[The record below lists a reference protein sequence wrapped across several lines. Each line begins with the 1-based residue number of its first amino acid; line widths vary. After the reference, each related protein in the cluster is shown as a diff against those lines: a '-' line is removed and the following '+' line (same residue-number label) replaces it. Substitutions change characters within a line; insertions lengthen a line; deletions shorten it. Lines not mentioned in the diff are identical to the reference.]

1 MHRFTME
8 APSKPRMAHIGFVQ
22 VFIIWLMWLCTV
34 FSAAFAA
41 ENTAGLLGPWSCQ
54 SDDGKVALEFRTQ
67 NELVYG
73 GEPVRYMLRPGA
85 IIVPGDFGPEEYRYT
100 LKGNHL
106 NLIFPSGQHVECRR
120 TAANATEA
128 PAATGGGNPAQL
140 SGRLCKYSGSS
151 SSYSGSSYSSLSTAE
166 FDGRGHLV
174 YGSESSFS
182 SQAGSGYGSRGGT
195 RGTYR
200 INGDKVFIQLEDGS
214 ATTARVNFRLNDG
227 RITELVVDG
236 KIWGAGLCE

>member
-8 APSKPRMAHIGFVQ
+8 APSKPRMVHSRFVEG
-22 VFIIWLMWLCTV
+22 VFIWLICSAS
-34 FSAAFAA
+34 SAALAA
-41 ENTAGLLGPWSCQ
+41 EKTAGLLGLWSCQ
-54 SDDGKVALEFRTQ
+54 GDDGKVALEFRTQ
-67 NELVYG
+67 NELIYG
-73 GEPVRYMLRPGA
+73 GETSRYMLRPDV
-85 IIVPGDFGPEEYRYT
+85 IVVPGDFVPEEYRYT

-106 NLIFPSGQHVECRR
+106 NLIFPAGQRVECRR
-120 TAANATEA
+120 TAASAMEA
-128 PAATGGGNPAQL
+128 PTSAGGSNPAQL

-182 SQAGSGYGSRGGT
+182 GQAGSGYGSRGGT

-200 INGDKVFIQLEDGS
+200 INGDNVLIQLEDGS
-214 ATTARVNFRLNDG
+214 ATTAQVNFRLNDG
-227 RITELVVDG
+227 RITELMVGG
-236 KIWGAGLCE
+236 KLWAAGLCE